1 MIKNTLLHF
10 CLAGLFVVLQGCCF
24 DSEEVDIYFSNKT
37 SEPIYVQM
45 QLTTYNDGD
54 LGGTKTLYARPWS
67 FDRISPDSTFKWGAV
82 GSSNKDFLFV
92 IVRQN
97 TIDRHDSIYLSTHCL
112 YDSAFSMT
120 MSQLIETDYRIE
132 YK

>member
-1 MIKNTLLHF
+1 MIKNTLLLF

-24 DSEEVDIYFSNKT
+24 DSEEVDVYLSNKT

-45 QLTTYNDGD
+45 QLTSYNDGNP
-54 LGGTKTLYARPWS
+54 GGTKTLYTRPWS
-67 FDRISPDSTFKWGAV
+67 FHRVSPDSTYKWGGI
-82 GSSNKDFLFV
+82 GSSNKDFMFV
-92 IVRQN
+92 IISQN
-97 TIDRHDSIYLSTHCL
+97 TIDRHDSIYLSTHCV
-112 YDSAFSMT
+112 YDSAFCIK